1 MEINFEKVIF
11 MLEVFTRRTTFPYIA
26 SYVMTQER
34 RPLGSAQYASKS
46 VKRADLMILKPER

>member
-1 MEINFEKVIF
+1 